1 MPLVFSILPDE
12 IFLVA
17 LKEIIKREDLKNFCL
32 IIYGTP
38 AEETGNGKIKMI
50 QHGVFDEAD
59 ICMMSHPFLLE
70 IPEPEGSALVEM
82 KFRFEGKI
90 VFLGIYFFHD
100 TFFFYYLT
108 VFLPTKF
115 ARNCSIE
122 I

>member
-100 TFFFYYLT
+100 TFFFLLFDCFFTNQICQKLQY
-108 VFLPTKF
+108 
-115 ARNCSIE
+115 
-122 I
+122 